1 MIKQRTLKQAAKV
14 TGIGLH
20 SGKKVTLTLRPAPA
34 NTGIIYARTDLK
46 PVVYFLASAESI
58 RDTQLCTCMINDEG
72 VRISTV
78 EHLNAAMSALGLD
91 NLIVEVDAAEIPIMD
106 GSSSPFIY
114 LLLDAGIEEQ
124 DAPKKFIRI
133 KESVRVEEG
142 DKWAEFKPYSHG
154 LKLDFTIDFTHPMIT
169 KEVRNY
175 KMEFSAQHFIQQLS
189 RARTFTFMKD
199 VEYLQSMDLALGG
212 SLDNAI
218 VLDEYR
224 ILNEEGLRFKDEL
237 VRHKMLDAVGDLFMC
252 GYNILGDFKAYK
264 SGHGLNNKLLRAVLA
279 NENAWEFVT
288 FDDKA
293 EVPQG
298 YQVTEQVFI

>member
-34 NTGIIYARTDLK
+34 NTGIIYARTDLD
-46 PVVYFLASAESI
+46 PVVYFPASADAI
-58 RDTQLCTCMINDEG
+58 RDTTLCTCMINDGG

-91 NLIVEVDAAEIPIMD
+91 NVIVEVDAPEIPIMD
-106 GSSSPFIY
+106 GSASPFIY

-124 DAPKKFIRI
+124 NALKKFIRI
-133 KESVRVEEG
+133 KENVRVEEG
-142 DKWAEFKPYSHG
+142 DKWAEFKPYSKG

-169 KEVRNY
+169 SEVRNY
-175 KMEFSAQHFIQQLS
+175 KMEFSAQNFIQNLS
-189 RARTFTFMKD
+189 RARTFTFMRD
-199 VEYLQSMDLALGG
+199 VEYLQSIGLALGG

-237 VRHKMLDAVGDLFMC
+237 VKHKMLDAIGDLYMC

-288 FDDKA
+288 FEDK
-293 EVPQG
+293 EQVPQG
-298 YQVTEQVFI
+298 YQVSEQIFI

>member
-34 NTGIIYARTDLK
+34 NTGIIYARTDLN
-46 PVVYFLASAESI
+46 PVVYFPASADSI
-58 RDTQLCTCMINDEG
+58 RDTTLCTCMINDDG

-91 NLIVEVDAAEIPIMD
+91 NLIVEVDAPEIPIMD

-124 DAPKKFIRI
+124 NAPKKFIRI
-133 KESVRVEEG
+133 KQTVRVEEG

-154 LKLDFTIDFTHPMIT
+154 LRLDFTIDFTHPMIT

-199 VEYLQSMDLALGG
+199 VEYLQSIGLALGG

-279 NENAWEFVT
+279 NQSAWEFVT
-288 FDDKA
+288 FDDKQQI
-293 EVPQG
+293 PQG
-298 YQVTEQVFI
+298 YQASDYVFI

>member
-34 NTGIIYARTDLK
+34 NTGIIYARTDLD
-46 PVVYFLASAESI
+46 PVVYFPASADSI
-58 RDTQLCTCMINDEG
+58 RDTTLCTCMINDEG

-91 NLIVEVDAAEIPIMD
+91 NLIVEVDAPEIPIMD

-142 DKWAEFKPYSHG
+142 DKWAEFKPYNHG

-169 KEVRNY
+169 KAVRNY

-199 VEYLQSMDLALGG
+199 VEYLQSIGLALGG

-288 FDDKA
+288 FEDKA

-298 YQVTEQVFI
+298 YQVTEQVLI

>member
-34 NTGIIYARTDLK
+34 NTGIIYARTDLD
-46 PVVYFLASAESI
+46 PVVYFPASAESI

-199 VEYLQSMDLALGG
+199 VEYLQSIGLALGG

-288 FDDKA
+288 FEDKA

>member
-34 NTGIIYARTDLK
+34 NTGIIYARTDLN
-46 PVVYFLASAESI
+46 PVVYFPASADSI
-58 RDTQLCTCMINDEG
+58 RDTTLCTCMINDDG

-91 NLIVEVDAAEIPIMD
+91 NLIVEVDAPEIPIMD
-106 GSSSPFIY
+106 GSASPFIY

-124 DAPKKFIRI
+124 NAPKKFIRI
-133 KESVRVEEG
+133 KQTVRVEEG

-154 LKLDFTIDFTHPMIT
+154 LRLDFTIDFTHPMIT

-199 VEYLQSMDLALGG
+199 VEYLQSIGLALGG

-218 VLDEYR
+218 VLDEHR

-279 NENAWEFVT
+279 NQSAWEFVT
-288 FDDKA
+288 FDDKQQI
-293 EVPQG
+293 PQG
-298 YQVTEQVFI
+298 YQASDYVFI

>member
-34 NTGIIYARTDLK
+34 NTGIIYARTDLN
-46 PVVYFLASAESI
+46 PVVYFPASADSI
-58 RDTQLCTCMINDEG
+58 RDTTLCTCMINDEG

-91 NLIVEVDAAEIPIMD
+91 NLIVEVDAPEIPIMD
-106 GSSSPFIY
+106 GSASPFIY

-124 DAPKKFIRI
+124 NAPKKFIRI
-133 KESVRVEEG
+133 KQTVRVEEG

-199 VEYLQSMDLALGG
+199 VEYLQSIGLALGG

-279 NENAWEFVT
+279 NQSAWEFVT
-288 FDDKA
+288 FDDKQQI
-293 EVPQG
+293 PQG
-298 YQVTEQVFI
+298 YQASDYVFI

>member
-1 MIKQRTLKQAAKV
+1 MIKQRTLKQATKV

-20 SGKKVTLTLRPAPA
+20 SGKKVTLTLRPAPV
-34 NTGIIYARTDLK
+34 NTGIIYARTDLD
-46 PVVYFLASAESI
+46 PVVYFPASADSI
-58 RDTQLCTCMINDEG
+58 RDTTLCTCMINDEG

-91 NLIVEVDAAEIPIMD
+91 NLIVEIDAPEIPIMD
-106 GSSSPFIY
+106 GSASPFIY
-114 LLLDAGIEEQ
+114 LLLDVGIEEQ

-133 KESVRVEEG
+133 KETVRVEEG
-142 DKWAEFKPYSHG
+142 DKWAEFKPYANG
-154 LKLDFTIDFTHPMIT
+154 LKLDFTIDFNHPMIT
-169 KEVRNY
+169 KDVRHY
-175 KMEFSAQHFIQQLS
+175 QMDFSAQHFIQQLS

-199 VEYLQSMDLALGG
+199 VEYLQSIGLALGG

-218 VLDEYR
+218 VFDEFR
-224 ILNEEGLRFKDEL
+224 VLNEDGLRFKDEL

-252 GYNILGDFKAYK
+252 GYNILGDFTAYK

-279 NENAWEFVT
+279 NQSAWEFVT

-293 EVPQG
+293 TAPQG
-298 YQVTEQVFI
+298 YQVQEQVFI

>member
-1 MIKQRTLKQAAKV
+1 MIKQRTLKQATKV

-20 SGKKVTLTLRPAPA
+20 SGKKVTLTLRPAPV
-34 NTGIIYARTDLK
+34 NTGIIYARTDLD
-46 PVVYFLASAESI
+46 PVVYFPASADFI
-58 RDTQLCTCMINDEG
+58 RDTQLCTCMINDDG

-91 NLIVEVDAAEIPIMD
+91 NLIVEVDAPEIPIMD

-124 DAPKKFIRI
+124 DAAKKFIRI
-133 KESVRVEEG
+133 KETVRVEDG
-142 DKWAEFKPYSHG
+142 DKWAEFKPYNHG

-175 KMEFSAQHFIQQLS
+175 KMDFSAQRFIQQLS

-199 VEYLQSMDLALGG
+199 VEYLQSIGLALGG

-224 ILNEEGLRFKDEL
+224 ILNEDGLRFKDEL
-237 VRHKMLDAVGDLFMC
+237 VRHKMLDAIGDLFMC
-252 GYNILGDFKAYK
+252 GYNILGDFSAYK

-293 EVPQG
+293 TAPQG
-298 YQVTEQVFI
+298 YQVQEQVFI

>member
-1 MIKQRTLKQAAKV
+1 MIKQRTLRQAAKV

-34 NTGIIYARTDLK
+34 NTGIIYARTDLD
-46 PVVYFLASAESI
+46 PIVYFPASADSI
-58 RDTQLCTCMINDEG
+58 RDTTLCTCMINDDG

-91 NLIVEVDAAEIPIMD
+91 NLIVEVNAPEIPIMD

-124 DAPKKFIRI
+124 NAPKKFIRI
-133 KESVRVEEG
+133 KENVRVEEG
-142 DKWAEFKPYSHG
+142 DKWAEFKPYSKG

-175 KMEFSAQHFIQQLS
+175 KMEFSAQDFIQKLS

-199 VEYLQSMDLALGG
+199 VEYLQSIGLALGG

-288 FDDKA
+288 FEEK
-293 EVPQG
+293 EQVPQG
-298 YQVTEQVFI
+298 YRVGEQVFI

>member
-34 NTGIIYARTDLK
+34 NTGIIYARTDLN
-46 PVVYFLASAESI
+46 PVVYFPASADSI
-58 RDTQLCTCMINDEG
+58 RDTTLCTCMINDDG

-91 NLIVEVDAAEIPIMD
+91 NLIVEVNAPEIPIMD

-124 DAPKKFIRI
+124 NAPKKFIRI
-133 KESVRVEEG
+133 KQTVRVEEG

-154 LKLDFTIDFTHPMIT
+154 LRLDFTIDFTHPMIT

-199 VEYLQSMDLALGG
+199 VEYLQSIGLALGG

-279 NENAWEFVT
+279 NQSAWEFVT
-288 FDDKA
+288 FDDKQQI
-293 EVPQG
+293 PQG
-298 YQVTEQVFI
+298 YQASDYVFI

>member
-1 MIKQRTLKQAAKV
+1 MIKQRTLKQATKV

-34 NTGIIYARTDLK
+34 NTGIIYARTDLD
-46 PVVYFLASAESI
+46 PVVYFPASADSI
-58 RDTQLCTCMINDEG
+58 RDTTLCTCMINDDG

-91 NLIVEVDAAEIPIMD
+91 NLIVEVDAPEIPIMD
-106 GSSSPFIY
+106 GSASPFIY
-114 LLLDAGIEEQ
+114 LLLDAGVEEQ

-142 DKWAEFKPYSHG
+142 DKWAEFKPYSQG
-154 LKLDFTIDFTHPMIT
+154 LKLDFTIDFTHPMIS
-169 KEVRNY
+169 KEVRSY
-175 KMEFSAQHFIQQLS
+175 KMELSAQKFIQQLS

-199 VEYLQSMDLALGG
+199 VEYLQSIGLALGG

-218 VLDEYR
+218 VLDEFR

-237 VRHKMLDAVGDLFMC
+237 VRHKMLDAIGDLYMC
-252 GYNILGDFKAYK
+252 GYNILGDFSAYK

-288 FDDKA
+288 FDEKEQA
-293 EVPQG
+293 PQG
-298 YQVTEQVFI
+298 YRIAEQVFS

>member
-34 NTGIIYARTDLK
+34 HTGIIYARTDLK
-46 PVVYFLASAESI
+46 PVVYFPASAESI

-124 DAPKKFIRI
+124 DVPKKFIRI

-199 VEYLQSMDLALGG
+199 VEYLQSIGLALGG

-264 SGHGLNNKLLRAVLA
+264 SGHSLNNKLLRAVLA

>member
-46 PVVYFLASAESI
+46 PVVYFPASAESI
-58 RDTQLCTCMINDEG
+58 RDTQLCTCMINDGG

-124 DAPKKFIRI
+124 DVPKKFIRI

-199 VEYLQSMDLALGG
+199 VEYLQSIGLALGG

-264 SGHGLNNKLLRAVLA
+264 SGHSLNNKLLRAVLA

>member
-20 SGKKVTLTLRPAPA
+20 SGKKVTLTLRPAPE
-34 NTGIIYARTDLK
+34 NTGIIYARTDLN
-46 PVVYFLASAESI
+46 PVVYFPASADSI
-58 RDTQLCTCMINDEG
+58 RDTTLCTCMINDDG

-91 NLIVEVDAAEIPIMD
+91 NLIVEVDAPEIPIMD
-106 GSSSPFIY
+106 GSASPFIY

-124 DAPKKFIRI
+124 NAPKKFIRI
-133 KESVRVEEG
+133 KQTVRVEEG

-154 LKLDFTIDFTHPMIT
+154 LRLDFTIDFTHPMIT

-199 VEYLQSMDLALGG
+199 VEYLQSIGLALGG

-279 NENAWEFVT
+279 NQSAWEFVT
-288 FDDKA
+288 FDDKQQI
-293 EVPQG
+293 PQG
-298 YQVTEQVFI
+298 YQASDYVFI

>member
-34 NTGIIYARTDLK
+34 NTGIIYARTDLD
-46 PVVYFLASAESI
+46 PVVYFPASADSI
-58 RDTQLCTCMINDEG
+58 RDTTLCTCMINDDG

-91 NLIVEVDAAEIPIMD
+91 NLIVEVDAPEIPIMD

-124 DAPKKFIRI
+124 DSPKKFIRI
-133 KESVRVEEG
+133 KENVRVEEG
-142 DKWAEFKPYSHG
+142 DKWAEFKPYNHG

-169 KEVRNY
+169 KAVRNY

-199 VEYLQSMDLALGG
+199 VEYLQSIGLALGG

-288 FDDKA
+288 FEDKA

>member
-199 VEYLQSMDLALGG
+199 VEYLQSIGLALGG

>member
-199 VEYLQSMDLALGG
+199 VEYLQSIGLALGG

-264 SGHGLNNKLLRAVLA
+264 SGHSLNNKLLRAVLA

>member
-34 NTGIIYARTDLK
+34 NTGIIYARTDLD
-46 PVVYFLASAESI
+46 PVVYFPASADSI
-58 RDTQLCTCMINDEG
+58 RDTTLCTCMINDEG

-91 NLIVEVDAAEIPIMD
+91 NLIVEVDAPEIPIMD

-133 KESVRVEEG
+133 KENVRVEEG
-142 DKWAEFKPYSHG
+142 DKWAEFRPYNHG

-199 VEYLQSMDLALGG
+199 VEYLQSIGLALGG

-264 SGHGLNNKLLRAVLA
+264 SGHGLNNKLLRAVLV

-288 FDDKA
+288 FEDKA

>member
-34 NTGIIYARTDLK
+34 NTGIIYARTDLD
-46 PVVYFLASAESI
+46 PVVYFPASADAI
-58 RDTQLCTCMINDEG
+58 RDTTLCTCMINDEG

-91 NLIVEVDAAEIPIMD
+91 NVIVEVDAPEIPIMD
-106 GSSSPFIY
+106 GSASPFIY

-124 DAPKKFIRI
+124 NAPKKFIRI
-133 KESVRVEEG
+133 KENVRVEEG
-142 DKWAEFKPYSHG
+142 DKWAEFKPYSKG

-169 KEVRNY
+169 SEVRNY
-175 KMEFSAQHFIQQLS
+175 KMEFSTQNFIQNLS
-189 RARTFTFMKD
+189 RARTFTFMRD
-199 VEYLQSMDLALGG
+199 VEYLQSIGLALGG

-237 VRHKMLDAVGDLFMC
+237 VKHKMLDAIGDLYMC

-288 FDDKA
+288 FEDK
-293 EVPQG
+293 EQVPQG
-298 YQVTEQVFI
+298 YQVSEQIFI

>member
-46 PVVYFLASAESI
+46 PVVYFPASAESI

-124 DAPKKFIRI
+124 DVPKKFIRI

-199 VEYLQSMDLALGG
+199 VEYLQSIGLALGG

-264 SGHGLNNKLLRAVLA
+264 SGHSLNNKLLRAVLA

>member
-34 NTGIIYARTDLK
+34 NTGIIYARTDLD
-46 PVVYFLASAESI
+46 PVVYFPASADSI
-58 RDTQLCTCMINDEG
+58 RDTTLCTCMINDDG

-78 EHLNAAMSALGLD
+78 EHLNAAMAALGLD
-91 NLIVEVDAAEIPIMD
+91 NLIVEVDAPEIPIMD

-124 DAPKKFIRI
+124 NAPKKFIRI
-133 KESVRVEEG
+133 KDTVRVEEG
-142 DKWAEFKPYSHG
+142 DKWAEFKPYNHG

-199 VEYLQSMDLALGG
+199 VEYLQSIGLALGG

-279 NENAWEFVT
+279 NQHAWEFVT
-288 FDDKA
+288 FEDKA

-298 YQVTEQVFI
+298 YQVAEQVLI

>member
-20 SGKKVTLTLRPAPA
+20 IGKKVTLTLRPAPV
-34 NTGIIYARTDLK
+34 NTGIIYARTDLN
-46 PVVYFLASAESI
+46 PVVYFPASADSI
-58 RDTQLCTCMINDEG
+58 RDTTLCTCMINDDG

-91 NLIVEVDAAEIPIMD
+91 NLIVEVDAPEIPIMD
-106 GSSSPFIY
+106 GSASPFIY

-124 DAPKKFIRI
+124 NAPKKFIRI
-133 KESVRVEEG
+133 KQTVRVEEG

-154 LKLDFTIDFTHPMIT
+154 LRLDFTIDFTHPMIT

-199 VEYLQSMDLALGG
+199 VEYLQSIGLALGG

-279 NENAWEFVT
+279 NQSAWEFVT
-288 FDDKA
+288 FDDKQQI
-293 EVPQG
+293 PQG
-298 YQVTEQVFI
+298 YQASDYVFI

>member
-1 MIKQRTLKQAAKV
+1 MIKQRTLKQATKV

-34 NTGIIYARTDLK
+34 NTGIIYARTDLD
-46 PVVYFLASAESI
+46 PVVYFPASADAI
-58 RDTQLCTCMINDEG
+58 RDTTLCTCMVNDEG

-91 NLIVEVDAAEIPIMD
+91 NLIVEVDAPEIPIMD
-106 GSSSPFIY
+106 GSASPFIY
-114 LLLDAGIEEQ
+114 LLLDTGIEEQ
-124 DAPKKFIRI
+124 NALKKFIRI
-133 KESVRVEEG
+133 KETVRVEEN
-142 DKWAEFKPYSHG
+142 DKWAEFKPYHNG
-154 LKLDFTIDFTHPMIT
+154 LKLDFTIDFNHPMIN
-169 KEVRNY
+169 KDVRHY
-175 KMEFSAQHFIQQLS
+175 QMEFSAQNFVQQLS

-199 VEYLQSMDLALGG
+199 VEYLQSIGLALGG

-218 VLDEYR
+218 VFDEFR
-224 ILNEEGLRFKDEL
+224 VLNEDGLRFKDEL

-252 GYNILGDFKAYK
+252 GYNILGDFTAYK

-279 NENAWEFVT
+279 NQNAWEFVT

-293 EVPQG
+293 IVPQG
-298 YQVTEQVFI
+298 YQAQEQVFI

>member
-1 MIKQRTLKQAAKV
+1 MIKQRTLKQTAKV

-34 NTGIIYARTDLK
+34 NTGIIYARTDLD
-46 PVVYFLASAESI
+46 PVVYFPASEESI
-58 RDTQLCTCMINDEG
+58 RDTQLCTCMINDDG

-91 NLIVEVDAAEIPIMD
+91 NMIVEVDAPEIPIMD

-124 DAPKKFIRI
+124 NASKKFIRI
-133 KESVRVEEG
+133 KEKVRVEEG
-142 DKWAEFKPYSHG
+142 DKWAEFKPYHKG
-154 LKLDFTIDFTHPMIT
+154 LKLDFTIDFNHPMISAD
-169 KEVRNY
+169 VRNY
-175 KMEFSAQHFIQQLS
+175 KMDFSAQNFIQKLS

-199 VEYLQSMDLALGG
+199 VEYLQSIGLALGG

-218 VLDEYR
+218 VLDNYR

-237 VRHKMLDAVGDLFMC
+237 VRHKMLDAIGDLFMC
-252 GYNILGDFKAYK
+252 GYNILGDFSAYK
-264 SGHGLNNKLLRAVLA
+264 SGHGLNNKLLRTVLA
-279 NENAWEFVT
+279 NEEAWEFVT
-288 FDDKA
+288 FDEK
-293 EVPQG
+293 EHVPQG
-298 YQVTEQVFI
+298 YQIGEQLFI

>member
-1 MIKQRTLKQAAKV
+1 MTKQRTLKQAAKV

-34 NTGIIYARTDLK
+34 NTGVIYARTDLE
-46 PVVYFLASAESI
+46 PVVYFPASADSI
-58 RDTQLCTCMINDEG
+58 RDTQLCTCMVNDDG

-91 NLIVEVDAAEIPIMD
+91 NVIVEVDAPEIPIMD

-133 KESVRVEEG
+133 KETVRVEEG
-142 DKWAEFKPYSHG
+142 DKWAELKPYNKG
-154 LKLDFTIDFTHPMIT
+154 FKLNFTIDFEHPLIP
-169 KEVRNY
+169 KNVGSY
-175 KMEFSAQHFIQQLS
+175 SIDFSAENFIQQLS

-199 VEYLQSMDLALGG
+199 VEYLQSIGLALGG

-218 VLDEYR
+218 VLDDYR
-224 ILNEEGLRFKDEL
+224 ILNEDGLRFKDEL
-237 VRHKMLDAVGDLFMC
+237 VRHKMLDSIGDLYMC
-252 GYNILGDFKAYK
+252 GYNILGEFSAYK
-264 SGHGLNNKLLRAVLA
+264 SGHGV
-279 NENAWEFVT
+279 
-288 FDDKA
+288 
-293 EVPQG
+293 
-298 YQVTEQVFI
+298 

>member
-34 NTGIIYARTDLK
+34 NTGIIYARTDLE
-46 PVVYFLASAESI
+46 PVVYFPASAESI

-199 VEYLQSMDLALGG
+199 VEYLQSIGLALGG

>member
-1 MIKQRTLKQAAKV
+1 MIKQRTLKQSAKV

-20 SGKKVTLTLRPAPA
+20 SGKKVTLIVRPAPA
-34 NTGIIYARTDLK
+34 NTGIIYARTDLD
-46 PVVYFLASAESI
+46 PVVYFPASADSI
-58 RDTQLCTCMINDEG
+58 RDTTLCTCMINDDG

-91 NLIVEVDAAEIPIMD
+91 NLIVEVNAPEIPIMD
-106 GSSSPFIY
+106 GSASPFIY

-124 DAPKKFIRI
+124 EAPKKFIRI
-133 KESVRVEEG
+133 KQHVRVEDG
-142 DKWAEFKPYSHG
+142 DKWAEFKPYANG
-154 LKLDFTIDFTHPMIT
+154 LKLDFTIDFSHPMIT
-169 KEVRNY
+169 KEVRHY
-175 KMEFSAQHFIQQLS
+175 QMEFSAQHFIQQLS

-199 VEYLQSMDLALGG
+199 VEYLQSIGLALGG

-279 NENAWEFVT
+279 NQNAWEFVT
-288 FDDKA
+288 FEDKA
-293 EVPQG
+293 QVPQG
-298 YQVTEQVFI
+298 YQVQEQVLI

>member
-34 NTGIIYARTDLK
+34 NTGIIYARTDLD
-46 PVVYFLASAESI
+46 PVVYFPASADSI
-58 RDTQLCTCMINDEG
+58 RDTTLCTCMINDEG

-91 NLIVEVDAAEIPIMD
+91 NLIVEVDAPEIPIMD

-133 KESVRVEEG
+133 KENVRVEEG
-142 DKWAEFKPYSHG
+142 DKWAEFKPYNHG

-199 VEYLQSMDLALGG
+199 VEYLQSIGLALGG

-279 NENAWEFVT
+279 NANAWEFVT
-288 FDDKA
+288 FEDKA

>member
-46 PVVYFLASAESI
+46 PVVYFPASAESI

-199 VEYLQSMDLALGG
+199 VEYLQSIGLALGG

>member
-34 NTGIIYARTDLK
+34 NTGIIYARTDLD
-46 PVVYFLASAESI
+46 PVVYFPASADSI
-58 RDTQLCTCMINDEG
+58 RDTQLCTCMINDDG

-91 NLIVEVDAAEIPIMD
+91 NLIVEVDAPEIPIMD

-124 DAPKKFIRI
+124 NAPKKFIRI
-133 KESVRVEEG
+133 KEHIRVEEG
-142 DKWAEFKPYSHG
+142 DKWAEFKPYQKG
-154 LKLDFTIDFTHPMIT
+154 LKLEFTIDFSHPMISS
-169 KEVRNY
+169 EVRNY
-175 KMEFSAQHFIQQLS
+175 KMEFSAQNFIQKLS

-199 VEYLQSMDLALGG
+199 VEYLQSIGLALGG

-252 GYNILGDFKAYK
+252 GYNILGDFNAYK

-288 FDDKA
+288 FEEK
-293 EVPQG
+293 EQVPQG
-298 YQVTEQVFI
+298 YQVGEQVFI

>member
-34 NTGIIYARTDLK
+34 NTGIIYTRTDLD
-46 PVVYFLASAESI
+46 PVVYFPASAESI

-199 VEYLQSMDLALGG
+199 VEYLQSIGLALGG

-264 SGHGLNNKLLRAVLA
+264 SGHSLNNKLLRAVLA

>member
-1 MIKQRTLKQAAKV
+1 MIKQRTLKQATKV

-34 NTGIIYARTDLK
+34 NTGIIYARTDLD
-46 PVVYFLASAESI
+46 PVVYFPASADAI
-58 RDTQLCTCMINDEG
+58 RDTTLCTCMVNDDG

-91 NLIVEVDAAEIPIMD
+91 NLIVEVDAPEIPIMD
-106 GSSSPFIY
+106 GSASPFIY
-114 LLLDAGIEEQ
+114 LLLDVGIEEQ
-124 DAPKKFIRI
+124 NALKKFIRI
-133 KESVRVEEG
+133 KETVRVEEN
-142 DKWAEFKPYSHG
+142 DKWAEFKPYHNG
-154 LKLDFTIDFTHPMIT
+154 LKLDFTIDFNHPMIN
-169 KEVRNY
+169 KDVRHY
-175 KMEFSAQHFIQQLS
+175 QMEFSAQNFVQQLS

-199 VEYLQSMDLALGG
+199 VEYLQSIGLALGG

-218 VLDEYR
+218 VFDEFR
-224 ILNEEGLRFKDEL
+224 VLNEDGLRFKDEL

-252 GYNILGDFKAYK
+252 GYNILGDFTAYK

-279 NENAWEFVT
+279 NQNAWEFVT

-293 EVPQG
+293 IMPRG
-298 YQVTEQVFI
+298 YQAQEQVFI